1 MKRKRNQPE
10 VTPEKDSGIRDPE
23 QTQLN
28 SNDAVMRY
36 DAVAKREKMGGY
48 VVPSYHVEE
57 KADGVIIRAR
67 TAWELRALSDGKW
80 GLGAGASKDYVS
92 FLISRKLWVLCLT
105 GDGRPL
111 AFDFRNATCS
121 EWGVSPEYGATTVPM
136 HTVVNQTELLAFRL
150 PCRGLEEKKWGHYY
164 ADPEIPSFYG
174 VRYAKT
180 DLLKDS

>member
-1 MKRKRNQPE
+1 MKRKRKQPE
-10 VTPEKDSGIRDPE
+10 VTPEKDSGFRSPE
-23 QTQLN
+23 RPIGT
-28 SNDAVMRY
+28 RY

-48 VVPSYHVEE
+48 VVPTYHVEE

-67 TAWELRALSDGKW
+67 TAWELRALSDDKW
-80 GLGAGASKDYVS
+80 ELGANAARDCVS
-92 FLISRKLWVLCLT
+92 FLIPRKLWVLSLT

-111 AFDFRNATCS
+111 VFDFRSATCS
-121 EWGVSPEYGATTVPM
+121 ERWVDPSYGNASINT
-136 HTVVNQTELLAFRL
+136 HKVVNQTELLAFQL
-150 PCRGLEEKKWGHYY
+150 LCRGLDDPRWGHYY